1 MLLIQ
6 FVGLQIADA
15 LTTLVFLQRGVG
27 EANPLIR
34 VALAMFGQPA
44 LGLAIAKALGI
55 GVALVAWRTGR
66 CGMLRKINLLFAACV
81 AWNLLAIALSPA
93 TALAG

>member
-6 FVGLQIADA
+6 FLGLQIADA
-15 LTTLVFLQRGVG
+15 VTTLVFLQHGVN

-34 VALAMFGQPA
+34 VALALFGQPA
-44 LGLAIAKALGI
+44 LGLVIAKALGI

-66 CGMLRKINLLFAACV
+66 RGMLRKINLLFAACV
-81 AWNLLAIALSPA
+81 AWNLLTILLSPA

>member
-1 MLLIQ
+1 MLLMQ

-15 LTTLVFLQRGVG
+15 VTTLLFLRHGVD

-34 VALAMFGQPA
+34 LAMAMFGQPA

-66 CGMLRKINLLFAACV
+66 CGLLRKINLLFAACV
-81 AWNLLAIALSPA
+81 AWNLLTIVLSPA
-93 TALAG
+93 TAFAG